1 MAQNRLT
8 ALALAAL
15 CAAPLMTMSTS
26 PAAAQD
32 RDRGTLEELG
42 RETDR
47 LLRDLMREMAPALR
61 ELEDQLRA
69 FDLYEPPEILPNGDI
84 IIRRKRPLEARPN
97 REARPEP
104 RRDVEPEVGP
114 RQDDRRETRPRRET
128 PRDAPP
134 GHKRQGGTDE
144 SLTET

>member
-1 MAQNRLT
+1 M
-8 ALALAAL
+8 ALAAL
-15 CAAPLMTMSTS
+15 VAASATTISTS

-47 LLRDLMREMAPALR
+47 LLRDLMRDMAPALR
-61 ELEDQLRA
+61 ELEEQLRA

-84 IIRRKRPLEARPN
+84 IIRRKRPLEARPDRPQQ

-104 RRDVEPEVGP
+104 RRGTEPDAGP
-114 RQDDRRETRPRRET
+114 RRDDPRETRPHRT
-128 PRDAPP
+128 PPRDTPP
-134 GHKRQGGTDE
+134 GQKRQGGTDE